1 MQPNARRV
9 LVTGASGFIGAA
21 VVRHLV
27 ASGERPY
34 VLLRPTS
41 SRHRLQAVLPACV
54 IVETDLAD
62 EAGLARALAEIR
74 PTHCIHLAWYA
85 VPGSYHHAP
94 QNLEF
99 VAMSARLARAVADAG
114 CGRFVGI
121 GTCFEYD
128 TRYGYL
134 QEDLTP
140 LAPLNLYAAS
150 KAAFWHYAQQFP
162 QMRPLWLRLF
172 YQYGPHESPQRLV
185 PAIITRLLRDER
197 VETTPGE
204 QVRDY
209 LHVDDVASA
218 VCAAMDSRLT
228 GAVNIGSGV
237 PCRVT
242 DLIAI
247 IEAALGK
254 THLVARGAL
263 HYNPADPMFIC
274 ASNQRLR
281 QATGWQPRYTL
292 QSGLQDVIEWW
303 RAAQD
308 DPRESPL

>member
-1 MQPNARRV
+1 MHHSSRRV

-21 VVRHLV
+21 VVRHLA
-27 ASGERPY
+27 ASGDRPY

-41 SRHRLQAVLPACV
+41 SLQRLGPALAACTAVTL
-54 IVETDLAD
+54 DLAD
-62 EAGLARALAEIR
+62 EAGLSRALADIQ

-85 VPGSYHHAP
+85 VPGSYHHAS
-94 QNLEF
+94 QNLDF
-99 VAMSARLARAVADAG
+99 LALSAYLVRALAAAG
-114 CGRFVGI
+114 CERFVGI

-134 QEDLTP
+134 QEGLTP

-150 KAAFWHYAQQFP
+150 KATFHQYAQQFP

-172 YQYGPHESPQRLV
+172 YQYGPYESAQRLV
-185 PAIITRLLRDER
+185 PAVITRLLRDER
-197 VETTPGE
+197 VETTAGE

-209 LHVDDVASA
+209 LHVEDVASA
-218 VCAAMDSRLT
+218 VCAAMDSDLT

-242 DLIAI
+242 DLIAA
-247 IEAALGK
+247 IEALLGK

-281 QATGWQPRYTL
+281 QATSWQPRYTL
-292 QSGLQDVIEWW
+292 QSGLQHVIDWW
-303 RAAQD
+303 RAASH